1 MAKSPKYS
9 FIMPV
14 YNGENFLHR
23 SLNSILE
30 QDFQDFEI
38 IVIDDGSV
46 DNSFEVCHKYVQ
58 ENDKIRLFRQENKGV
73 SSARNTGIAKSQGQF
88 LFFIDADDSLYDSKV
103 LSEINKF
110 IVQHENCDLFQFQSF
125 TCCKE
130 KFTPIKNIDLNTA
143 LDIRVYSKL
152 KIARGEVWNYVFKKD
167 IITTNNL
174 SFTEGLR
181 ISEDQAFVY
190 SYFAYCR
197 KIGVSSTYCY
207 LYHNDNA
214 DSATKKMYSFRD
226 LEDHI
231 IATQA
236 IISHLD
242 KNRCSYRFLCE
253 RVAMMQMYLLN
264 ICAQLNS
271 YDVNYVQRNVHANF
285 HFLRNNK
292 GWLLLAMKKNFSL
305 SILLYK
311 MIHFGRV

>member
-1 MAKSPKYS
+1 
-9 FIMPV
+9 MPV
-14 YNGENFLHR
+14 YNGAKFLHR

-46 DNSFEVCHKYVQ
+46 DNSFDVCHKYAQ
-58 ENDKIRLFRQENKGV
+58 ENDKIRLFQQENRGV

-88 LFFIDADDSLYDSKV
+88 LFFIDADDSLYDLKV
-103 LSEINKF
+103 LSSINRF
-110 IVQHENCDLFQFQSF
+110 IIQHEDCDLFQFQMLI
-125 TCCKE
+125 CKGTG
-130 KFTPIKNIDLNTA
+130 FTPIKAINIDA
-143 LDIRVYSKL
+143 AIDIKEYSKL
-152 KIARGEVWNYVFKKD
+152 KFARGNACNYIFRKK
-167 IITTNNL
+167 IIIANNL

-181 ISEDQAFVY
+181 ISEDQAFTY
-190 SYFAYCR
+190 SYFSYCQR
-197 KIGVSSTYCY
+197 IGVSSICCY

-242 KNRCSYRFLCE
+242 KAKRSYHFLCE

-264 ICAQLNS
+264 ICVQLNT
-271 YDVNYVQRNVHANF
+271 YDVAYVKRHIHINIR
-285 HFLRNNK
+285 FLRNNK
-292 GWLLLAMKKNFSL
+292 GLLLLAMKMNL
-305 SILLYK
+305 NLTLMLYK
-311 MIHFGRV
+311 RFILKVR